1 MESQNPR
8 HIAIILDGNRR
19 FAKRLMLEPWKG
31 HEFGRKKVEELLDY
45 AKDFGIKQLTFYT
58 LSLENLKGRTEK
70 ELEYLFKLMKDAFLN
85 LDKEKIRN
93 DKIKIN
99 FIGQLELLPLE
110 LQEICF
116 KLQEETKCNNNFII
130 NICIAYGGRQEITE
144 AIKKIIKKNI
154 SPEQITEQVVKENL
168 YFKDE
173 PDLIIR
179 TGGEIRTSNFLSWQS
194 AYSEWIFLDKMWPEF
209 EKEDL
214 KNCIEEFKKRKRNFG
229 R

>member
-1 MESQNPR
+1 MMESQNPR

-130 NICIAYGGRQEITE
+130 NICI
-144 AIKKIIKKNI
+144 
-154 SPEQITEQVVKENL
+154 
-168 YFKDE
+168 
-173 PDLIIR
+173 
-179 TGGEIRTSNFLSWQS
+179 
-194 AYSEWIFLDKMWPEF
+194 
-209 EKEDL
+209 
-214 KNCIEEFKKRKRNFG
+214 
-229 R
+229 

>member
-130 NICIAYGGRQEITE
+130 KQL
-144 AIKKIIKKNI
+144 KK
-154 SPEQITEQVVKENL
+154 
-168 YFKDE
+168 
-173 PDLIIR
+173 
-179 TGGEIRTSNFLSWQS
+179 
-194 AYSEWIFLDKMWPEF
+194 
-209 EKEDL
+209 
-214 KNCIEEFKKRKRNFG
+214 
-229 R
+229 